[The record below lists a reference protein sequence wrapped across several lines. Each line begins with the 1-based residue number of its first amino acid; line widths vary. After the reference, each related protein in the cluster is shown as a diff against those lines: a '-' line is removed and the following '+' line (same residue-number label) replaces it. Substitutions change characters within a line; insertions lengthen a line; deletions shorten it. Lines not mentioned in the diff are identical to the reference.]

1 MRITC
6 PNCGF
11 SKDVPEHKIPK
22 NAQIATCPKC
32 SYKFK
37 FRELDKVD
45 KDFLLSEGIDESPK
59 PNVNMEEES
68 FEEFSEALKESEE
81 DYVPWERIDKYGFFN
96 ALVLTI
102 KKVMFHP
109 YEFFKRLSFSK
120 GLSSALVFYLIIC
133 EIQAL
138 TQVLW
143 GFVGILKIEDPVK
156 AILGFSISGISS
168 VLFLVF
174 YPLFLAVILFFG
186 SAINHLCLK
195 IVGSGK
201 SGFRATF
208 KVVSYSIAPMWLSII
223 PIVGAIV
230 GSIWSFV
237 LSIIGFASIHDSSI
251 NKVILA
257 VLLPIILLLILIGIK
272 GSI

>member
-11 SKDVPEHKIPK
+11 SKDVPDHKIPK

-32 SYKFK
+32 SHK
-37 FRELDKVD
+37 FRFREFNE
-45 KDFLLSEGIDESPK
+45 DFILNEWKEEAQKIDI
-59 PNVNMEEES
+59 EEEKA
-68 FEEFSEALKESEE
+68 FDKFSEVLREGEE
-81 DYVPWERIDKYGFFN
+81 DYVAWERIDKYGFFN

-143 GFVGILKIEDPVK
+143 GFAGILKIEDPIK
-156 AILGFSISGISS
+156 AILGFSISGVASI
-168 VLFLVF
+168 LFLVF
-174 YPLFLAVILFFG
+174 YPLFLAVMLFLG
-186 SAINHLCLK
+186 SAINHVCLK

-208 KVVSYSIAPMWLSII
+208 KVVSYSIAPMWLSVI
-223 PIVGAIV
+223 PIVGTLV
-230 GSIWSFV
+230 GSVWSFV
-237 LSIIGFASIHDSSI
+237 LSIIGFASIHDSNIS
-251 NKVILA
+251 KVLLA
-257 VLLPIILLLILIGIK
+257 VLLPFFLFLILIGIK
-272 GSI
+272 GFIG